1 MTLGALI
8 PLLLLPVMVT
18 PALAQGGED
27 VVGLPVGARP
37 EPVVIEDLSGDA
49 YDLAE
54 LVGSTP
60 MLLEFWATWCENCAA
75 LLPEM
80 EAAYAEFGK
89 RVAFAAVAVAVAQS
103 KRSIRRHLT
112 RHPVPYPVVWDTRG
126 RATRAFKAPTTSYI
140 VILDASGTVTYTG
153 VGPSQ
158 DVRGALRSLF
168 PQAP

>member
-1 MTLGALI
+1 MRPRTFTGNAEVLMMLRAFI

-18 PALAQGGED
+18 PALAQDGED

-54 LVGSTP
+54 WVGSTP

-89 RVAFAAVAVAVAQS
+89 RVERSVLVGEAAAFAAGCWQF
-103 KRSIRRHLT
+103 RL
-112 RHPVPYPVVWDTRG
+112 
-126 RATRAFKAPTTSYI
+126 
-140 VILDASGTVTYTG
+140 
-153 VGPSQ
+153 
-158 DVRGALRSLF
+158 LREST
-168 PQAP
+168 